1 MVCDRNF
8 ETLDKLMTEKRV
20 GIYAGVDPTAPSL
33 HVGHMVPFMVLGWAY
48 ITGIKSVFLVSSAVP
63 MILGAVQA
71 NMSRESLVEVQPE
84 LEILQGEMTRDQS

>member
-1 MVCDRNF
+1 MMLLEGGYAPFPSVAGIDADWDYDRNY

-48 ITGIKSVFLVSSAVP
+48 IHGIKSVFLVSLLVG
-63 MILGAVQA
+63 LFQA
-71 NMSRESLVEVQPE
+71 PRH
-84 LEILQGEMTRDQS
+84 